1 MELVRTLARPTSD
14 PVPAVVGIA
23 TIGKITSDFARV
35 HQSETSSKSQTGRS

>member
-23 TIGKITSDFARV
+23 TIGKIASDFARV